1 MCAFHKLHLG
11 FPSVCQVPAASH
23 PNISPLEGTI
33 CFFLPSAVWG
43 PCVYAAVAIR
53 NLLYVAFC
61 SWLSGVSLV
70 GKIQSPGRFLFF
82 FLFFFW
88 LQQLFFFFSPSL
100 NGICSELDALWGGAG
115 ISRYFETA
123 NPPEPCGYPKSNF
136 RSSFLYEIC
145 CFHQLGINRKGEI

>member
-1 MCAFHKLHLG
+1 MCLSQTAFRVSKCLSSPCCL
-11 FPSVCQVPAASH
+11 PSQYFSFGRH
-23 PNISPLEGTI
+23 HM
-33 CFFLPSAVWG
+33 FLPSL
-43 PCVYAAVAIR
+43 CCLR
-53 NLLYVAFC
+53 
-61 SWLSGVSLV
+61 SLCLCCCCHQ
-70 GKIQSPGRFLFF
+70 KFALCCFLQLAEWCLIGRKNPITREVPF

-88 LQQLFFFFSPSL
+88 LQQLFFFFPSL